1 MFSGLRAL
9 KQHAFVLMSSARND
23 DGIYVFAFQK
33 YLQIALKIHTPSL
46 CVSVPA
52 LGIVI
57 PNRPAINHF
66 WNMQNRREQP
76 STYDACSTE
85 SESDWSR
92 RISLQ

>member
-9 KQHAFVLMSSARND
+9 KQHAFVQMSSARND

-52 LGIVI
+52 LGIAI

-66 WNMQNRREQP
+66 WNMQNKVKGGMIVKRL
-76 STYDACSTE
+76 AAVNFV
-85 SESDWSR
+85 
-92 RISLQ
+92 

>member
-9 KQHAFVLMSSARND
+9 KQHAFVQMSSARND

-52 LGIVI
+52 LGIASAEIATFRSV
-57 PNRPAINHF
+57 
-66 WNMQNRREQP
+66 Q
-76 STYDACSTE
+76 
-85 SESDWSR
+85 
-92 RISLQ
+92 